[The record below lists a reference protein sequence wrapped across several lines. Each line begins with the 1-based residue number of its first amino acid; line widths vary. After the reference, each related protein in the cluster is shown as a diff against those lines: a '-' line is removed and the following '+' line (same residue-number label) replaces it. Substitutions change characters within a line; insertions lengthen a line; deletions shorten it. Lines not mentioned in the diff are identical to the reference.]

1 MVQTR
6 GPKKQHFPENFPTRC
21 QNDLMSKP
29 PLFHFAE
36 SYHDANQFYLSGFLC
51 PDPFAVLE
59 VGRAK
64 VVLGV
69 SSMEEGRARKEAR
82 RGEIVSLPF
91 GRGRTLKQVLA
102 SFIRENGAEM
112 IRVLPSFPLGLARD
126 LAAEGIEIEVD
137 GRSLAARR
145 RKKTRGQILAMEQIQ
160 RICEQT
166 MESVR
171 SLLAGC
177 PVRNGLLFYQGRS
190 LTAERLRAFI
200 EVFLLERGL
209 ETSDTIAAPGK
220 RGADPH
226 WRGEGPVRS
235 GVPIMID
242 IFPRSRSSRYHSDMT
257 RTFVVGRASKTVMEM
272 HRAVCEAQDAAFGA
286 LKKGVFL
293 SEVHGAVCNVLEKR
307 GFGVPKK
314 GRPPQRGLLHGT
326 GHGLGLD
333 VHESPAVSVTADTL
347 EPGDVVTI
355 EPGVYDR
362 RVGGVRVEDVV
373 ACMPDGTVRFLTN
386 FPRDLEI
393 L

>member
-1 MVQTR
+1 MLTS
-6 GPKKQHFPENFPTRC
+6 
-21 QNDLMSKP
+21 LP
-29 PLFHFAE
+29 PLFHFTE

-59 VGRAK
+59 TGRGK

-82 RGEIVSLPF
+82 AWKVVSLPLGKGKTF
-91 GRGRTLKQVLA
+91 TRVIADFLRG
-102 SFIRENGAEM
+102 NGAAT
-112 IRVLPSFPLGLARD
+112 IRVPPSFPLGLARD
-126 LAAEGIEIEVD
+126 LAAEGIRIEVD
-137 GRSLAARR
+137 GESLASRR
-145 RKKTRGQILAMEQIQ
+145 RKKSKRQILAMEKIQ
-160 RICEQT
+160 RTCEQT

-177 PVRNGLLFYQGRS
+177 PVRNGLLFYQGHP

-209 ETSDTIAAPGK
+209 ETSDTIAAPG
-220 RGADPH
+220 RGGADPH

-257 RTFVVGRASKTVMEM
+257 RTFVVGRASKSVMEM
-272 HRAVCEAQDAAFGA
+272 HRAVCEAQDAAFAA

-293 SEVHGAVCNVLEKR
+293 PEVHRAVCHVLEKR

-314 GRPPQRGLLHGT
+314 GRPPRRGLLHGT

-333 VHESPAVSVTADTL
+333 VHELPSVSTVGDTF

-362 RVGGVRVEDVV
+362 RVGGVRIEDVA
-373 ACMPDGTVRFLTN
+373 ACMPDGTVRFLTR